1 MTFGIPLTVVLISGL
16 YTSLWGA
23 FKDSPYEGF
32 KPRTFVRSIL
42 FHLVIFLVLYLTPQF
57 RPRLLSL
64 SLFQVFFFVMGA
76 ERLLAEL
83 YKGFFRTE
91 DQGKY
96 FVPSRIT
103 FFGRHV
109 ASDLPRYVAGT
120 VLVAIVF
127 SLMFI
132 DVPVERFGWFV
143 LVAYCSG
150 LVVSL
155 GGAYK
160 DAPFEGF
167 MPGKFQR
174 SGLVLAALSP
184 LFYFMNDPA
193 APVSI
198 GFLIYMNGGLERFAV
213 EYYKT
218 YIQRNMS
225 GKFRPDLVRI
235 QYHMDTRERFHYLAL
250 LIIAGLAVLYFFEW
264 RALSLATAMAAGTA

>member
-1 MTFGIPLTVVLISGL
+1 MPPIAMIVATTLSGL

-32 KPRTFVRSIL
+32 KRATFPRSIY
-42 FHLVIFLVLYLTPQF
+42 FNLVILAALWWLPPFHDRVAALG
-57 RPRLLSL
+57 
-64 SLFQVFFFVMGA
+64 LFQVFFLTMGL
-76 ERLLAEL
+76 ERFLAEI

-91 DQGKY
+91 DQSKY

-109 ASDLPRYVAGT
+109 ASDLARYAVGT
-120 VLVAIVF
+120 IIVAIVF
-127 SLMFI
+127 SVVWI
-132 DVPVERFGWFV
+132 DIPVESFVWFAV
-143 LVAYCSG
+143 TAYGTG
-150 LVVSL
+150 LLVSL

-167 MPGKFQR
+167 QPLKFQR
-174 SGLVLAALSP
+174 SGVVLAVLSP
-184 LFYFMNDPA
+184 LFYVANDGA
-193 APVSI
+193 APVSL

-225 GKFRPDLVRI
+225 GKFRPDIERHQRELE
-235 QYHMDTRERFHYLAL
+235 TRERFHYLAL
-250 LIIAGLAVLYFFEW
+250 LLIAGLVALYAWEVW
-264 RALSLATAMAAGTA
+264 QLTGAAAPAQA

>member
-1 MTFGIPLTVVLISGL
+1 MTFVIRLAVVLISGL

-23 FKDSPYEGF
+23 FKDSPYEGL
-32 KPRTFVRSIL
+32 KPRTFGRSIY
-42 FHLVIFLVLYLTPQF
+42 FHLAIFLALYLAPQF
-57 RPRLLSL
+57 RVRLLEL
-64 SLFQVFFFVMGA
+64 SLFQVFFLVMGA

-91 DQGKY
+91 DQSKY

-109 ASDLPRYVAGT
+109 ASDLTRYAAGA
-120 VLVAIVF
+120 VLVAVVF
-127 SLMFI
+127 SLMLI
-132 DVPVERFGWFV
+132 DVPVESFVWF
-143 LVAYCSG
+143 AAIGYGSG

-167 MPGKFQR
+167 DPWKFQR
-174 SGLVLAALSP
+174 SGLVLAVLSP
-184 LFYFMNDPA
+184 LLYYVNDPA
-193 APVSI
+193 APVSV
-198 GFLIYMNGGLERFAV
+198 GFLIYMNGGLERFTV

-225 GKFRPDLVRI
+225 GKFRPDLERI
-235 QYHMDTRERFHYLAL
+235 QHHMDTREKFHYLAL
-250 LIIAGLAVLYFFEW
+250 LIIAGLAVLYYFE
-264 RALSLATAMAAGTA
+264 RQALSSAAAAVSGAA